1 MAPQLART
9 LSRFSRVAL
18 AAAMP
23 LTIAL
28 PALAGLPAAI
38 DRVPND
44 AIVVFSIR
52 SISELKADM
61 DALGDKLPPLK
72 DALADSPLGMV
83 LAMPGL
89 NAEGSVAACILGE
102 TLDPSAGEPPMVVIV
117 PVTDAKQFME
127 GLGLTAEGDLYTG
140 EIDGNPAAFKDIGG
154 GFVAMSPTAELL
166 GTFDGKAGK
175 GAAHT
180 KRLGKSGAS
189 LADSADLLVYA
200 DLAKLKGVIDEGMGQ
215 MKQQMEMIAAMA
227 GPSGEQMQQSMA
239 MMESVANTLTSEG
252 DLAIMGASIT
262 GAGVSFD
269 AGAQFK
275 DGTATFKSL
284 QHEGGATGILSR
296 VPSMPYFL
304 AFGADTSGEFIR
316 NLVVEA
322 QKMQGEA
329 GSFFPAEDVMGKLD
343 GMAFVMGTSPAIMA
357 GGLFANSIVFQQ
369 TKEAPALIATMKDAM
384 EKMNGTSSNGMKF
397 ATSYKRAEATV
408 AGTPVDSWSMRMSV
422 DPNDPNAMAAQ
433 QMSQAM
439 MMIWGPGMGPSGYLA
454 AGKNGIIQTL
464 SKNTMLVE
472 KALQVADAGGGLGTD
487 AGLKATAANLPE
499 DRSAEAY
506 LGVGEIL
513 KTASGFMAMMGG
525 GAGFTVP
532 ENLPPVGMSISTVGG
547 AAGTRVFVP
556 MEILTAIAD
565 IQAQMEG
572 GGEEMDQGDAE
583 GGDKPRF

>member
-1 MAPQLART
+1 MAGHSRFST
-9 LSRFSRVAL
+9 LSRF
-18 AAAMP
+18 AAAAALP

-52 SISELKADM
+52 SIGELKSDM

-72 DALADSPLGMV
+72 DALAESPLGMV

-102 TLDPSAGEPPMVVIV
+102 TLDPSAGEPPMVVVI
-117 PVTDAKQFME
+117 PVTDAKKFIE

-140 EIDGNPAAFKDIGG
+140 EIDGKPASFKDIGG
-154 GFVAMSPTAELL
+154 GFVAMSPAADVL
-166 GTFDGKAGK
+166 GSFDGKSGK

-180 KRLGKSGAS
+180 KRLGTSGAS

-200 DLAKLKGVIDEGMGQ
+200 DLAKLKTAIDEGVGQ
-215 MKQQMEMIAAMA
+215 MKQQMEMVAAMA

-239 MMESVANTLTSEG
+239 MIESMANTLTSEG

-262 GAGVSFD
+262 GAGIAFD

-275 DGTATFKSL
+275 EGTETYKSL
-284 QHEGGATGILSR
+284 QHEGGATSVLSR
-296 VPSMPYFL
+296 VPSMPYFF
-304 AFGADTSGEFIR
+304 AVGADTSGDFVR
-316 NLVVEA
+316 NIVVAA

-329 GSFFPAEDVMGKLD
+329 GSFFPADDMMSKLD

-397 ATSYKRAEATV
+397 ATSYKPAEATV

-454 AGKNGIIQTL
+454 ASKSGIVQTL
-464 SKNTMLVE
+464 SKNTMLIE
-472 KALQVADAGGGLGTD
+472 KALQVADAGGGLGAD
-487 AGLKATAANLPE
+487 ATLKATAANLPE
-499 DRSAEAY
+499 NRSAEAY
-506 LGVGEIL
+506 IGVGEIL

-532 ENLPPVGMSISTVGG
+532 ENLPPVGMSVTTVGG
-547 AAGTRVFVP
+547 AAATRVFVP
-556 MEILTAIAD
+556 IEILTAVAD
-565 IQAQMEG
+565 IQSQIEG
-572 GGEEMDQGDAE
+572 GGEEMDQADDAE